1 MATKL
6 PPTAEVEPSASP
18 HHKSTHAGIVRSAG
32 IVSVAVLLSRIT
44 GLIREVVL
52 AHFFGASM
60 VFDAFLAAFRIPNL
74 MRDLLAEGALSAAFV
89 TTFSQ
94 ELSSKGDEA
103 AFRLSNLLASVL
115 LPMLAIL
122 CLLGVIFAPQLVDLM
137 FPGFAEV
144 PGKKEL
150 TVQLARIMMPFL
162 LFIAL
167 AAKAMGVLNAKGRF
181 GLPAL
186 ASAFFNITSLGVG
199 LSVGFLLGPRLGF
212 EPITGMAVGTLLG
225 GIVQYSCQVPSLRQ
239 VGLRFRPIFDLS
251 DPGLR
256 QVMRLMGPA
265 ILGAAAVQINIVVNS
280 IFASQITNAA
290 GEVID
295 GPVSWLGY
303 AFRFMQ
309 LPLGLF
315 GVAVASATLPAISRS
330 AGEGRIADFRDT
342 LARSLGLV
350 FLFTI
355 PSAAG
360 LVVLSRPI
368 IGLLFERGQFS
379 ANDTEQTA
387 VALSYYCLGLA
398 GYAAIKVLTPAYY
411 ALNDVRIP
419 VLTSVVSIAVNYSLN
434 WTFIRVLGWGHAGL
448 AFSTSLVATC
458 NFLALFWLMRHKA
471 GGIEGRRLLASVT
484 KISLASA
491 LMGAACWLCYFAIER
506 QLGDSSL
513 ARLVIVLTALPLGL
527 FVLYRVCQWL
537 HVDELIAAR
546 QAIVERL
553 RGRARVEPT
562 GEPYDRIDRNGF

>member
-1 MATKL
+1 MATQL
-6 PPTAEVEPSASP
+6 PVTAEAEPSESP
-18 HHKSTHAGIVRSAG
+18 PQKSVHAGIVRSAG
-32 IVSVAVLLSRIT
+32 IVSAAVLLSRIT
-44 GLIREVVL
+44 GLVREVVL

-94 ELSSKGDEA
+94 HLSSKGDEA

-115 LPMLAIL
+115 VPMLAAL
-122 CLLGVIFAPQLVDLM
+122 CLLGVIFTPQLVDVM

-150 TVQLARIMMPFL
+150 TVKLARIMMPFL

-186 ASAFFNITSLGVG
+186 ASAFFNVTSLAVG
-199 LSVGFLLGPRLGF
+199 LAAGFVVGPRMGF
-212 EPITGMAVGTLLG
+212 EPIVGMAIGTLLG
-225 GIVQYSCQVPSLRQ
+225 GMVQYVCQLPSLRR
-239 VGLRFRPIFDLS
+239 VGLHFRPILDFS

-256 QVMRLMGPA
+256 QVLRLMGPA

-290 GEVID
+290 GQVID

-330 AGEGRIADFRDT
+330 AGEGRIAEFRET

-355 PSAAG
+355 PSAVG
-360 LVVLSRPI
+360 LIVLSRPI
-368 IGLLFERGQFS
+368 VGVLFQRGQFT
-379 ANDTEQTA
+379 AFDTEQTS

-419 VLTSVVSIAVNYSLN
+419 VVTSVISILLNYTLN
-434 WTFIRVLGWGHAGL
+434 WTFVRVWGWGHAGL

-458 NFLALFWLMRHKA
+458 NFLALFWLMRNKA
-471 GGIEGRRLLASVT
+471 GGIEGRRLSWGIA

-491 LMGAACWLCYFAIER
+491 LMGVACWVSSFAVR
-506 QLGDSSL
+506 QQLGESSFG
-513 ARLVIVLTALPLGL
+513 RLIDVAVSLPLGL
-527 FVLYRVCQWL
+527 FVLYRVCRWL
-537 HVDELIAAR
+537 QVQELNAAR
-546 QAIVERL
+546 QAFLERF
-553 RGRARVEPT
+553 RGSARSRRAAD
-562 GEPYDRIDRNGF
+562 PYDRIDRNGF

>member
-1 MATKL
+1 MATKP
-6 PPTAEVEPSASP
+6 PPTAEVEPSETP
-18 HHKSTHAGIVRSAG
+18 QHKSTHAGIVRSAG
-32 IVSVAVLLSRIT
+32 IVSAAVLLSRIT
-44 GLIREVVL
+44 GLVREVVL

-115 LPMLAIL
+115 VPMLAVL
-122 CLLGVIFAPQLVDLM
+122 CLFGVIFAPQLVDVM
-137 FPGFAEV
+137 FPGFGEV

-186 ASAFFNITSLGVG
+186 ASAFFNITSLAVG

-225 GIVQYSCQVPSLRQ
+225 GLVQYICQVPSMRRI
-239 VGLRFRPIFDLS
+239 GLRFRPIFDLS

-265 ILGAAAVQINIVVNS
+265 ILGAGAVQINIVVNS

-290 GEVID
+290 GVVID

-315 GVAVASATLPAISRS
+315 GVAIASATLPAISRS
-330 AGEGRIADFRDT
+330 AVEGRIADFRDT
-342 LARSLGLV
+342 LSRSLGLV

-368 IGLLFERGQFS
+368 IGLLFQRGEFT
-379 ANDTEQTA
+379 ATDTEQTA
-387 VALSYYCLGLA
+387 VALSYYCVGLA

-419 VLTSVVSIAVNYSLN
+419 VLTSIVSIAVNYILN
-434 WTFIRVLGWGHAGL
+434 WGFIRILGWGHAGL

-458 NFLALFWLMRHKA
+458 NFLVLFWLMRNKA
-471 GGIEGRRLLASVT
+471 GGIDGRRLLASVV
-484 KISLASA
+484 KISVASA
-491 LMGAACWLCYFAIER
+491 LMAAACWLCYAAIEQR
-506 QLGDSSL
+506 LGESGL
-513 ARLVIVLTALPLGL
+513 GRLVVVMVALPLGL
-527 FVLYRVCQWL
+527 FVLYGACRWMKVN
-537 HVDELIAAR
+537 ELNAAR
-546 QAIVERL
+546 QAVLDRL
-553 RGRARVEPT
+553 RGPARAERSAK
-562 GEPYDRIDRNGF
+562 PYDRIDRNGF

>member
-6 PPTAEVEPSASP
+6 PPAAEAKPSESP
-18 HHKSTHAGIVRSAG
+18 AQKSTHAGIVRSAG
-32 IVSVAVLLSRIT
+32 IVSAAVLLSRIT
-44 GLIREVVL
+44 GLIREIVL
-52 AHFFGASM
+52 ARFFGASM

-115 LPMLAIL
+115 VPMLTLL
-122 CLLGVIFAPQLVDLM
+122 CLIGVIFTPQVVDVM
-137 FPGFAEV
+137 FPGFDQV

-186 ASAFFNITSLGVG
+186 ASAFFNVTSVAAG
-199 LSVGFLLGPRLGF
+199 LAIGFLLGPRLGF
-212 EPITGMAVGTLLG
+212 EPIAGMAVGTLLG
-225 GIVQYSCQVPSLRQ
+225 GLVQYVCQVPSLRR
-239 VGLRFRPIFDLS
+239 VGLRFRPILDLA

-315 GVAVASATLPAISRS
+315 GVAVASATVPAISRS
-330 AGEGRIADFRDT
+330 AGAGRISEFRET

-355 PSAAG
+355 PSAVG
-360 LVVLSRPI
+360 LIVMSRPI
-368 IGLLFERGQFS
+368 VGVLFQRGKFT
-379 ANDTEQTA
+379 AADTEQTA
-387 VALSYYCLGLA
+387 IALTYYCIGLA
-398 GYAAIKVLTPAYY
+398 AYAAIKVLTPAYY

-419 VLTSVVSIAVNYSLN
+419 MMTSIASILVNYILN
-434 WTFIRVLGWGHAGL
+434 WTFIRILGWGHAGL

-458 NFLALFWLMRHKA
+458 NFIVLFWLMRRKS
-471 GGIEGRRLLASVT
+471 GGIEVRRLAWSIA
-484 KISLASA
+484 KIVLASA
-491 LMGAACWLCYFAIER
+491 LMGAACWSSSFVVR
-506 QLGDSSL
+506 QQLGESGF
-513 ARLVIVLTALPLGL
+513 ARLIDVLLSLPLSL
-527 FVLYRVCQWL
+527 FVLYQACHWL
-537 HVDELIAAR
+537 HVHELIAAR
-546 QAIVERL
+546 RAIVERF
-553 RGRARVEPT
+553 RGRAGARRDSD
-562 GEPYDRIDRNGF
+562 PYDRIERNGF